1 MSATLTTLE
10 RRSFRLQSEDAP
22 AAGTWYGEDPA
33 TTHLLNAYT
42 ILVPDGERFII
53 RTCSRYLDRVSPELK
68 DELERLFFQE
78 GSHSRE
84 HARLV
89 RKMEAD
95 GLGMNLFN
103 RLVRWLSYGF
113 LESLTPLRLR
123 LATAAAIEHHNAT
136 IATFFLNQALLKDI
150 RRIELRRLFLW
161 HFAEEIEH
169 KETVFKL
176 LESVSRSWT
185 LRALGLFVS
194 SVTFLTYLV
203 VGAVLLSLKTGSAFT
218 VGFWEQVLP
227 SHKRR
232 GLFASLGVESWR
244 YLDPRFRPLV
254 IEAQPLLSAALTELE
269 RLGIERTRPTG
280 STESRALPE
289 AFRRKMKR
297 TLDRFDK
304 LRRTA
309 DFFFSPVEGYEGT
322 RVRSR
327 GARKLNF
334 CTYSYLGLLHHE
346 RVDAAAMEALERHG
360 TGTHGVRLLGGT
372 LQIHEQL
379 ESKLANFLGREAA
392 ITFSSG
398 FTTNVAVIGTLVGKG
413 DYVLSDAHNHASI
426 VDGCRS
432 SRSETATF
440 RHNDVGDLD
449 RKLGS
454 LPRAAR
460 KLIVVDAVF
469 SMDGDVAPLA
479 ELLKIR
485 DRHANTILMVDEAH
499 SLGVLGR
506 GGRGI
511 EEHFDCEGQVDVL
524 MGTLSKAIPCQGGYV
539 VGSRELVTFLR
550 YNARGFIFSAALSP
564 VTAAAALAALEV
576 LEDEGGERCGRLRT
590 NTRYFTRRLVEAGF
604 DIGNTQ
610 TAIVPILLGGESL
623 AFEMARLSNEE
634 GLYVLPVTYPA
645 VPRGEARLRTSV
657 TSEHCQEDLDRA
669 VRTLSRARVAA
680 REAVNE
686 GMAKRTA

>member
-1 MSATLTTLE
+1 MSVTLTTLE
-10 RRSFRLQSEDAP
+10 RRSFRLRSEDAP

-84 HARLV
+84 HGRLI
-89 RKMEAD
+89 RKMEND
-95 GLGMNLFN
+95 GLGINRFS

-136 IATFFLNQALLKDI
+136 IATFFLNQALLKNI

-176 LESVSRSWT
+176 FESVSRSWT
-185 LRALGLFVS
+185 LRVLGLFVS
-194 SVTFLTYLV
+194 CVTFLAYLV
-203 VGAVLLSLKTGSAFT
+203 AGALLLSLKTGSAFT
-218 VGFWEQVLP
+218 VGFWKQVLP
-227 SHKRR
+227 SRKKR
-232 GLFASLGVESWR
+232 SLLVSLAMDSWR
-244 YLDPRFRPLV
+244 YLNPRFRPSV
-254 IEAQPLLSAALTELE
+254 VESQPLLSSALTELE
-269 RLGIERTRPTG
+269 HLGIEHTRPG
-280 STESRALPE
+280 SVDSRNLPE

-297 TLDRFDK
+297 TLDHFDE
-304 LRRTA
+304 LRPTA

-327 GARKLNF
+327 GATKLNF
-334 CTYSYLGLLHHE
+334 CTYSYLGLLHHK
-346 RVDAAAMEALERHG
+346 RIGAAAMGALERYG
-360 TGTHGVRLLGGT
+360 TGTHGVRLLGGN

-426 VDGCRS
+426 VDGCKS
-432 SRSETATF
+432 SRSETVTF
-440 RHNDVGDLD
+440 RHNDVLDLD

-469 SMDGDVAPLA
+469 SMGGDIAPLA
-479 ELLKIR
+479 KLLEIR
-485 DRHANTILMVDEAH
+485 DRHANAILMVDEAH

-576 LEDEGGERCGRLRT
+576 LEDEGEERCGRLMT
-590 NTRYFTRRLVEAGF
+590 NARYFTRRLVEAGF

-634 GLYVLPVTYPA
+634 ALYVLPVTYPA
-645 VPRGEARLRTSV
+645 VPRGSARLRTSV

-680 REAVNE
+680 REAINE